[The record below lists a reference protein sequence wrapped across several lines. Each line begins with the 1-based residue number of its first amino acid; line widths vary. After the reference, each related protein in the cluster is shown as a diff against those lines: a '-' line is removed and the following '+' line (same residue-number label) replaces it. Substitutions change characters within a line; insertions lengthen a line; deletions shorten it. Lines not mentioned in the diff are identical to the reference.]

1 LPPGEAPWA
10 IELYAP
16 ALPHDAAPIPA
27 TSIRKRGAA
36 PDDSPHSEAGAVADA
51 PGDGSDLTRK
61 KSGGAASDATN
72 GTATAVEAASTAALP
87 KYAGSSSAIVNV
99 YHDGDALKM
108 FDTVEFFGVL
118 AVASLDSS
126 LIGECDDGFNMAPPP
141 ASAVPRFHAI
151 TYRRLKTAHPLTSG
165 CVCSTVPHVP
175 VAAVPT
181 VAAAAKSAFLQSL
194 CAALAC
200 DADTATQV
208 LLCIMSNI
216 QDRVSGE
223 AIGCYSLNL
232 RLPASSVSGT
242 ARGRCGV

>member
-1 LPPGEAPWA
+1 
-10 IELYAP
+10 
-16 ALPHDAAPIPA
+16 
-27 TSIRKRGAA
+27 
-36 PDDSPHSEAGAVADA
+36 V
-51 PGDGSDLTRK
+51 TRK
-61 KSGGAASDATN
+61 KTAADAT
-72 GTATAVEAASTAALP
+72 GGSSTAEVASTSGLP

-126 LIGECDDGFNMAPPP
+126 LIGECDDGFNTAPPP

-175 VAAVPT
+175 AAAVPA

-194 CAALAC
+194 CLALAC

-242 ARGRCGV
+242 QRGRWVGVCVCVCLLSAPLQQLKFCGCM